1 MSTQQKKRIFL
12 SFAYE
17 DVDQVNGLR
26 GLIQNPNHELEAYD
40 ESVREPINSRNA
52 EYIKRTIREKI
63 QRSSVTVCLISG
75 VTHTSEWVEWELEES
90 ARQRKTIIA
99 MALKGIQQAV
109 LPNLIRQ
116 RALQFYEWDPSLL
129 ERLIAAAR

>member
-1 MSTQQKKRIFL
+1 MTSQQKKRIFL

-17 DVDQVNGLR
+17 DIAQVNGLR

-52 EYIKRTIREKI
+52 DYIKQRIREKI

-75 VTHTSEWVEWELEES
+75 VTHTSQWVDWELQES

-99 MALKGIQQAV
+99 MALKGTQQAV
-109 LPNLIRQ
+109 LPSLIRQ
-116 RALQFYEWDPSLL
+116 RGIRFYGWDPSYLDQ
-129 ERLIAAAR
+129 LITAA

>member
-17 DVDQVNGLR
+17 DVAQVNGLR

-40 ESVREPINSRNA
+40 ESVHEPINSRNA

-109 LPNLIRQ
+109 LPNLIGQ
-116 RALQFYEWDPSLL
+116 RALPFYGWDPSLL